1 MIMENSKK
9 ATITVVA
16 ASLTAGFLVALFGYV
31 QFFPAY
37 SFHLFL
43 SIAAIVGCTGPAIL
57 FQLKYRRKNLIDEN
71 LPRLLED
78 LAESQ
83 ETGMTLV
90 QSIEESSRR
99 KYGPLTIEL
108 RKLIAKLSWGIKFE
122 VAFQDFAKSAQTE
135 MTQKV
140 VTLSLQAIQLGGDL
154 KKIFV
159 STAVFTRKMID
170 IKKEKSSQLRQYV
183 FTIYTIMIIFQIIII
198 VLYQSF
204 FVPFSSGGDRFLTL
218 KTSPEAFKG
227 VLSDLS
233 IIEAFVGGII
243 AGKLGEGTVY
253 LGLKHSIILLLVC
266 LVFVGFLL

>member
-1 MIMENSKK
+1 MIMKNSKK
-9 ATITVVA
+9 TTIALVA
-16 ASLTAGFLVALFGYV
+16 ASLTAGLLVALFGYV
-31 QFFPAY
+31 QFFPTY
-37 SFHLFL
+37 SFHMFL
-43 SIAAIVGCTGPAIL
+43 SIAAVVGCAGPAIL

-99 KYGPLTIEL
+99 KYGPLTNEL
-108 RKLIAKLSWGIKFE
+108 RKMITKLSWGIKFE
-122 VAFQDFAKSAQTE
+122 AAFRDFATSAQTE

-140 VTLSLQAIQLGGDL
+140 VTLILQAIYLGGDL

-170 IKKEKSSQLRQYV
+170 IKKERSSQLRQYV
-183 FTIYTIMIIFQIIII
+183 FTIYTIMIIFQVIII

-227 VLSDLS
+227 VLSDLA

-253 LGLKHSIILLLVC
+253 LGLKHSIILLLIS
-266 LVFVGFLL
+266 LFFVAFLL